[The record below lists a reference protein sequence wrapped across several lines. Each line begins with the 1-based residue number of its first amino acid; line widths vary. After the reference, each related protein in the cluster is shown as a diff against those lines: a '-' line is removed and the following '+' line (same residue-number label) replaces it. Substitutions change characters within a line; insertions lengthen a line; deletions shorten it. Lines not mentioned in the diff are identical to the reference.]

1 MKAKTHFIIIAV
13 AATVLTVAGCGGTGL
28 KSGRI
33 AASDTTNV
41 ILFNQLGY
49 QADAHKTALIRSDAE
64 GFDVIDA
71 VTGKKVLSV
80 ATGAPEYWSF
90 SGDTVRV
97 ADFTELTTPGTYRLC
112 LSGSEVC
119 STPFRI
125 SDDVY
130 SKITLAAV
138 QSYYHNR
145 SGIEIT
151 EEHGGKWARPAG
163 HPDTVVLIHK
173 SAASASRPEGTVI
186 SSPGGWYD
194 AGDYNKYIVNSSITN
209 YTLLLFYQ
217 LYPDYCRALSLNIPE
232 SGNDIPDLLDE
243 LLYNLRWMLTMQ
255 DPADGG
261 VYHKLTNKDFGG
273 FEMPDKAVTP
283 RYVVQKSTQ
292 AALDFTAVMA
302 MASRVF
308 ANDPAE
314 EIRNLSVVCLEA
326 ASNAM
331 KWAEKNPD
339 VIYNQPADIKTG
351 EYGGSQIKQEFFWAT
366 AELALAESINS
377 AATPADGARA
387 EVTQETVIPLTL
399 TSLSGIKPSTPQW
412 NNVEMLGV
420 ISLALSDNPA
430 FADLKSAATALLKG
444 YADELKK
451 KSEVSPYR
459 ISLDFFAW
467 GSNSDVAN
475 QAMLKLIAMK
485 LTGDNAY
492 LPSIQGDVDY
502 ILGRNATGY
511 CFVTGFGH
519 LPPRNIHHRPSGAD
533 GVAEPVPGFLV
544 GGPNISVLN
553 DCLPDVKRSEFP
565 AASYT
570 DSECSYSTNEICI
583 NWNAPLVFV
592 LGAMDSRRSGK

>member
-1 MKAKTHFIIIAV
+1 MKAKTHFIIIA
-13 AATVLTVAGCGGTGL
+13 AAVTLMTVAGCGSKTL
-28 KSGRI
+28 IKGRI
-33 AASDTTNV
+33 AAPVDPEV
-41 ILFNQLGY
+41 ILVNQIGY
-49 QADAHKTALIRSDAE
+49 LPGADKVALLRADTDIFE
-64 GFDVIDA
+64 LID
-71 VTGKKVLSV
+71 V
-80 ATGAPEYWSF
+80 ATGRNVYGGEPGEPFYWEL
-90 SGDTVRV
+90 SGDTVRA
-97 ADFTELTTPGTYRLC
+97 ADFSGFTIPGTYRLC
-112 LSGSEVC
+112 LTGTEVC
-119 STPFRI
+119 SAPFRI
-125 SDDVY
+125 GDDIY
-130 SKITLAAV
+130 SEITQGAV
-138 QSYYHNR
+138 RSYYLNR

-151 EEHGGKWARPAG
+151 AEHGGKWARPAG
-163 HPDTVVLIHK
+163 HPDTTVIIHK

-217 LYPDYCRALSLNIPE
+217 LYPDYCRSLTLNIPE
-232 SGNDIPDLLDE
+232 SGNDIPDLVDE

-308 ANDPAE
+308 ADDPAE

-326 ASNAM
+326 ARNAM

-339 VIYNQPADIKTG
+339 VIYKQPGDVRTG
-351 EYGGSQIKQEFFWAT
+351 EYGGSNTRQELFWAR
-366 AELALAESINS
+366 AELALAEGIK
-377 AATPADGARA
+377 AETTPAAGALA
-387 EVTQETVIPLTL
+387 EVNPETLIPITP

-420 ISLALSDNPA
+420 ISLALTDNPA
-430 FADLKSAATALLKG
+430 FTELKSAATELLKG

-485 LTGDNAY
+485 LTGDAGY
-492 LPSIQGDVDY
+492 LPSVQGDVDY

-519 LPPRNIHHRPSGAD
+519 LSPMNIHHRPSGAD

-544 GGPNISVLN
+544 GGPNTSVLN
-553 DCLPDVKRSEFP
+553 DCFPNVKRSEFP

-592 LGAMDSRRSGK
+592 LGAMDAMRGGK